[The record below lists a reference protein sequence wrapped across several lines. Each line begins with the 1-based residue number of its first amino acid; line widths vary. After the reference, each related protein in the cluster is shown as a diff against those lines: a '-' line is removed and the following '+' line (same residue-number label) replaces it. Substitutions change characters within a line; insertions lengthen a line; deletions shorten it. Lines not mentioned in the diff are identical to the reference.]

1 MHRTFEISAGSPY
14 TQPLIRQLQPL
25 PDVIGLSVQPGGS
38 IKPPGD
44 IITLHILNRGAD
56 EILRRVADVC
66 GDSIYTIVT
75 SEHASL
81 IDRQNSDAIEN
92 DVDEAIWE
100 EVETGLRHNGH
111 ITSNYLTLMA
121 IGGIIGAVGLVSDPA
136 PQAVAFVAA
145 AVIAPGFDPLA
156 KLSLGLLL
164 GKKKLLWLGL
174 KSSFWGYGLLIVMA
188 ALAYWLMEMT
198 GAVSTVDF
206 TSNPEVKNLVSPSSR
221 EYLMSVC
228 GAIAGAVMIAAY
240 RESFISGALMALA
253 FIHAAAMIGV
263 GIVSGEYFY
272 AWQGAERLALDMALI
287 VGGCW
292 LVFFI
297 KQHTV
302 HNRKPIM

>member
-1 MHRTFEISAGSPY
+1 MHRTFEISTDSQF
-14 TQPLIRQLQPL
+14 TQPIVERLQPL
-25 PDVIGLSVQPGGS
+25 PEVISLSVHPNGS
-38 IKPPGD
+38 LKPPGD
-44 IITLHILNRGAD
+44 VITLHILNRGAD

-66 GDSIYTIVT
+66 GDSMYTIVT

-81 IDRQNSDAIEN
+81 IDRQNREAIEN

-164 GKKKLLWLGL
+164 GKKELLWLGL
-174 KSSFWGYGLLIVMA
+174 KASFWGYGLLIVMA
-188 ALAYWLMEMT
+188 ALAYWFMELT

-206 TSNPEVKNLVSPSSR
+206 TGNPEVKNLVAPSSR

-253 FIHAAAMIGV
+253 FIHSAAMIGV
-263 GIVSGEYFY
+263 GVVSGEYFY
-272 AWQGAERLALDMALI
+272 AWQGVERLALDIALI
-287 VGGCW
+287 IGGCW

-297 KQHTV
+297 KQRTV
-302 HNRKPIM
+302 HKRRPIM